1 MKLTPFDLNSIKSQ
15 CYQNIEYYQDNRTIA
30 YNYSTQ
36 YICGRIDGSV
46 WISELMAS
54 YLDLDIVLCLEIL
67 NLIAIKKLDI
77 QAIDNDYKRGLYDQL
92 VEMEI
97 KINDRVN

>member
-1 MKLTPFDLNSIKSQ
+1 
-15 CYQNIEYYQDNRTIA
+15 
-30 YNYSTQ
+30 
-36 YICGRIDGSV
+36 
-46 WISELMAS
+46 MAS